1 MSDKIQL
8 FRRRFIPNELTWLK
22 DDEIV
27 AYSDEKIV
35 TTWRTLN
42 PRPDFASGSSV
53 YYRKKGVRV
62 SKFYDKNGNF
72 VCFYCDIVEET
83 RLNLNEIPPTCD
95 LKNDAEKYILHMNPK
110 KDTAIVYND
119 LLADVIVK
127 PGGTIIVSDLNELA
141 DAYESALIT
150 KEMMCRAL
158 RTTHEFLRILYSRVG
173 KYDFTDERFVE
184 I

>member
-22 DDEIV
+22 DDETV
-27 AYSDEKIV
+27 AYNDEKIV
-35 TTWRTLN
+35 TAWHTLN
-42 PRPDFASGSSV
+42 PRPDFAIGSSV
-53 YYRKKGVRV
+53 YYRKKGVKV
-62 SKFYDKNGNF
+62 SKHYDANGNF
-72 VCFYCDIVEET
+72 VCFYCDIVSET
-83 RLNLNEIPPTCD
+83 RLNLNNIPPTCN

-119 LLADVIVK
+119 LLVDVIVK
-127 PGGTIIVSDLNELA
+127 PGGLITVSDLNELA
-141 DAYESALIT
+141 DAYERELIT
-150 KEMMCRAL
+150 KEMMTTAL
-158 RTTHEFLRILYSRVG
+158 RTTNEFLCLLYSRIG